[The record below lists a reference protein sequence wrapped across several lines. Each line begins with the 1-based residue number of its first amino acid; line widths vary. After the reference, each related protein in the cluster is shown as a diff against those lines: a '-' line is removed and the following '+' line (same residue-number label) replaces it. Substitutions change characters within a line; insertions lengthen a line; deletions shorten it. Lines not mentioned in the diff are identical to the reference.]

1 MTLQELYQLI
11 QGDYDQAKR
20 VLQIEKLMDKHIR
33 KFESSPVVPALIAA
47 GETMDPTALFEA
59 AHAVK
64 GVCGNLGLTKL
75 AAAASDITEEFR
87 PGATRTMTD
96 EQIKEKLAEIS
107 RLYALAQDGIRQYTA
122 Q

>member
-1 MTLQELYQLI
+1 MTLQELYEII

-33 KFESSPVVPALIAA
+33 KFESSPVVPALLAA
-47 GETMDPTALFEA
+47 GETMDGAALFEA

-87 PGATRTMTD
+87 PGVARAMTD
-96 EQIKEKLAEIS
+96 EQVKEKLGEIS
-107 RLYALAQDGIRQYTA
+107 RLYALAQDGIRQYAA